1 MEDNFYNDE
10 FERFLKDTTD
20 NFRMYPSKKVWHSLY
35 NDLHP
40 ARRWPSLAISLLL
53 IASVLFVGITN
64 NTSILNKQLSN
75 EKRLTENKF
84 INNGS
89 GENQEKLSSVNPGNE
104 NKLTNNNPAI
114 KQLTGTAST
123 PGSSSEIVYNNPE
136 ERTINN
142 ISLISD
148 HMTPSKEQ
156 SLAISQTSKTATLP
170 AEAKELKS
178 EEKIITPAYI
188 DADLNKLNTEKASA
202 KNNDIPVLESLLP
215 EKVTATVS
223 SALANQQKVDAVEN
237 IKKANAAILSDREW
251 YEDYAFHNKAI
262 TSKFKKNAS
271 FQFYITPSFGF
282 RKLFQNNSLNA
293 NNNALNNS
301 IIVTN
306 PALPQE
312 LSDKITQSS
321 AINIETGTALLYS
334 ISKKIRLKTGVQFNY
349 TSYNVNAIELSHPI
363 QTNLLLNDP
372 KTGAAYL
379 SPRVS
384 GLANSL
390 IDNNSTKLKNNT
402 LQIAIPVGADYKIAG
417 KNNLK
422 WYVGV
427 DVQPT
432 YITGG
437 HLYALSADSKN
448 YVEDPTLLRKWN
460 MNAAIESFLSYKTP
474 SGIVITVGP
483 QARYQFLS
491 TYDKRY
497 TYTEKLYN
505 FGLKFGMLTRF

>member
-1 MEDNFYNDE
+1 NDD
-10 FERFLKDTTD
+10 FERFLRDTTD

-40 ARRWPSLAISLLL
+40 ARRWPSLAITLLL

-75 EKRLTENKF
+75 EKRIAENKF
-84 INNGS
+84 IDNGNT
-89 GENQEKLSSVNPGNE
+89 EQPLNFPATANE
-104 NKLTNNNPAI
+104 NVNKLQNNTVLI
-114 KQLTGTAST
+114 KQQSNITTAISRNSPNT
-123 PGSSSEIVYNNPE
+123 VYNNFE

-148 HMTPSKEQ
+148 KRTSSTEQ
-156 SLAISQTSKTATLP
+156 SLALSPESKTAILL
-170 AEAKELKS
+170 AETKELKNQ
-178 EEKIITPAYI
+178 EKIIIPANAV
-188 DADLNKLNTEKASA
+188 DAEIN
-202 KNNDIPVLESLLP
+202 KNNSEETAAGNNNTPVIENIIAENIIS
-215 EKVTATVS
+215 TVS
-223 SALANQQKVDAVEN
+223 SELANKQKADAAEN
-237 IKKANAAILSDREW
+237 IKKSNASLLSDRQW
-251 YEDYAFHNKAI
+251 FEDYAFHNKAI
-262 TSKFKKNAS
+262 NSKFKQNAS
-271 FQFYITPSFGF
+271 FQFYITPSIGF
-282 RKLFQNNSLNA
+282 RKLSQNNSLNA
-293 NNNALNNS
+293 NSNSLNTS

-306 PALPQE
+306 PAIPQE

-321 AINIETGTALLYS
+321 AINIETGTALLYN
-334 ISKKIRLKTGVQFNY
+334 ISKNIRLKTGVQFNY

-363 QTNLLLNDP
+363 QTNILLNDP

-390 IDNNSTKLKNNT
+390 IAKNSTKLKNNT
-402 LQIAIPVGADYKIAG
+402 LQIAIPLGADFKIAG

-422 WYVGV
+422 WYVGL

-437 HLYALSADSKN
+437 NLYALSADSKN
-448 YVEDPTLLRKWN
+448 YIEDPTLLRKWN
-460 MNAAIESFLSYKTP
+460 MNAAIESFLSYKTR
-474 SGIVITVGP
+474 SGVVLTVGP

>member
-1 MEDNFYNDE
+1 MEDNFYNND

-75 EKRLTENKF
+75 EKRLAEAKF
-84 INNGS
+84 INDADA
-89 GENQEKLSSVNPGNE
+89 EQVLSSPATSTGNE
-104 NKLTNNNPAI
+104 NKLQNNTALI
-114 KQLTGTAST
+114 KQQSPITTMIS
-123 PGSSSEIVYNNPE
+123 GSPSDAVHNNFE
-136 ERTINN
+136 ERNINN

-148 HMTPSKEQ
+148 HTTPFTEQ
-156 SLAISQTSKTATLP
+156 SKAVSSESKTATLL
-170 AEAKELKS
+170 AETKLKND
-178 EEKIITPAYI
+178 EKIIAPASV
-188 DADLNKLNTEKASA
+188 DADIN
-202 KNNDIPVLESLLP
+202 KNNSEKITVINNNVPTIESIIPEN
-215 EKVTATVS
+215 VTAEVS
-223 SALANQQKVDAVEN
+223 SELTNKQKADAAEN
-237 IKKANAAILSDREW
+237 IKKANTAILSDREW

-262 TSKFKKNAS
+262 TSKFKQDAS
-271 FQFYITPSFGF
+271 FQFYITPSIGF
-282 RKLFQNNSLNA
+282 RKLSQNNSLNA

-321 AINIETGTALLYS
+321 AINIETGTALLYN
-334 ISKKIRLKTGVQFNY
+334 ISKKTRLKTGIQFNY

-384 GLANSL
+384 SLANSL
-390 IDNNSTKLKNNT
+390 IDKNSTKLKNNT